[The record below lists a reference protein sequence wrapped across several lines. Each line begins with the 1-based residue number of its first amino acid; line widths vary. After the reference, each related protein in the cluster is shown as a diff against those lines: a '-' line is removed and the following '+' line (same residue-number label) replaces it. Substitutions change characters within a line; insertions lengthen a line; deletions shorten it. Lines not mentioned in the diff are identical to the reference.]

1 MHLHKCSEC
10 HKPFHQAGDLRR
22 RTVTY
27 SKEYILA
34 HSGVKNPT
42 CSECD
47 KSFGQ
52 SGNLRSHMITHTGDR
67 ECGDSFGLAE
77 HLKRHNVIRRVHK
90 QTLLQITSK
99 HIPPKEKPNQ
109 CKCSLLP
116 SQMIFLLYA
125 AQHLLTH
132 SGERS
137 HQCKDCGSSFSRA
150 GHLKRHYLTHSS
162 EKPHKCTQC
171 DYACLRA
178 CLSYHAL
185 IKTLH

>member
-90 QTLLQITSK
+90 QTLL
-99 HIPPKEKPNQ
+99 
-109 CKCSLLP
+109 
-116 SQMIFLLYA
+116 
-125 AQHLLTH
+125 
-132 SGERS
+132 
-137 HQCKDCGSSFSRA
+137 
-150 GHLKRHYLTHSS
+150 
-162 EKPHKCTQC
+162 
-171 DYACLRA
+171 
-178 CLSYHAL
+178 
-185 IKTLH
+185 